1 VLVRNVGPLFEDI
14 GYGDVTGYIAVQP
27 GIYTVD
33 LINSAT
39 SAILDSFD
47 VDLSALADSAIGV
60 FASGFL
66 DTTANQ
72 NGPSFGLYAVLVNG
86 QVVELPAIPTAIA
99 GEQEIIPK
107 EFDLYQN
114 YPNPFNPNTT
124 IRYALKQSTRVTL
137 AVFNLLGQE
146 VRTLVKTRQ
155 EAGYKTVIWDGLNNQ
170 GRKVAS
176 GIYLYRLEA
185 GDFVKTR
192 KMVLMK

>member
-1 VLVRNVGPLFEDI
+1 L
-14 GYGDVTGYIAVQP
+14 YA
-27 GIYTVD
+27 
-33 LINSAT
+33 
-39 SAILDSFD
+39 
-47 VDLSALADSAIGV
+47 ALA
-60 FASGFL
+60 
-66 DTTANQ
+66 
-72 NGPSFGLYAVLVNG
+72 NG

-99 GEQEIIPK
+99 GEQGIIPR

-137 AVFNLLGQE
+137 TVYNLLGQE
-146 VRTLVKTRQ
+146 VRTLVNARQ